1 MDFYQIYRPLTA
13 TPLSRDETYQEYE
26 PCEALKPY
34 IRCFWGSPQ
43 PYTETA
49 NDHMSKIV
57 IPDTCMDII
66 FQINYTKNQWD
77 SSFCGINDTSF
88 YPDDKTGEL
97 CMVSTFAI
105 RFYAWSAVL
114 FSEES
119 MRETKNGFF
128 DASHYFSH
136 IVKEIEPFLFDT
148 TSMEQRI
155 PMAERILLRHLH
167 PERSNRIISD
177 CMAEMLRHEG
187 RLPVEEL
194 AKEIHVSRRQIERV
208 FQENIGVTPK
218 TLSSLFRYQHVWR
231 DALYNKN
238 FCVQDAVSRF
248 GYTDQSHL
256 LKEFKKFHSVTLRE
270 AVRQAEEMSHFYNI

>member
-13 TPLSRDETYQEYE
+13 TPLSGDETYQEYE

-34 IRCFWGSPQ
+34 IRCFWGSLR

-49 NDHMSKIV
+49 RHHAAEVV

-66 FQINYTKNQWD
+66 FQTNFTNNHLYNSFCGMND
-77 SSFCGINDTSF
+77 SSFYSQE
-88 YPDDKTGEL
+88 KTGEF
-97 CMVSTFAI
+97 CTISTFAI

-114 FSEES
+114 FSDES

-128 DASHYFSH
+128 DAACYFSK
-136 IVKEIEPFLFDT
+136 IVKEIVPFLFDI
-148 TSMEQRI
+148 TSIEQRI
-155 PMAERILLRHLH
+155 PLVERILLRHLH
-167 PERSNRIISD
+167 PERKNRIITD

-187 RLPVEEL
+187 RLPVDWL
-194 AKEIHVSRRQIERV
+194 AREVHVSRRQIERV

-218 TLSSLFRYQHVWR
+218 KLSSLFRYQQVWR
-231 DALYNKN
+231 DALFNKN

-248 GYTDQSHL
+248 GYTDQAHL
-256 LKEFKKFHSVTLRE
+256 LKDFKKFHSITLRE
-270 AVRQAEEMSHFYNI
+270 AVKKAEKNVAFLQ